1 MILIFRYERPLK
13 KFQLI
18 VEGEWNKVLKDLTV
32 ALHDDQEVL
41 NILVE
46 RVKKC
51 IQIEWESK
59 ISSLKDSFSKQ

>member
-1 MILIFRYERPLK
+1 MILDR
-13 KFQLI
+13 
-18 VEGEWNKVLKDLTV
+18 EWEKLLKDFTV

-51 IQIEWESK
+51 IQTEWEAK
-59 ISSLKDSFSKQ
+59 IASLQQSLELHH

>member
-1 MILIFRYERPLK
+1 MLFRYERPLK

>member
-1 MILIFRYERPLK
+1 MINRYERPLK

>member
-1 MILIFRYERPLK
+1 MIFRYERPLK

-18 VEGEWNKVLKDLTV
+18 VEGEWTKVLKDLTV

-46 RVKKC
+46 RVKK
-51 IQIEWESK
+51 
-59 ISSLKDSFSKQ
+59 

>member
-1 MILIFRYERPLK
+1 MIMIFRYERPLK

>member
-1 MILIFRYERPLK
+1 MIFRYERPLK

>member
-1 MILIFRYERPLK
+1 MIIRYERPLK

>member
-1 MILIFRYERPLK
+1 MLSYERPLK

-18 VEGEWNKVLKDLTV
+18 LEREWNKLLKDFTV

-46 RVKKC
+46 RVRKC
-51 IQIEWESK
+51 IQNEWEGK
-59 ISSLKDSFSKQ
+59 IASLKESFEGR